1 MTTAAANGARTFL
14 MLPEVVERYAGV
26 WSKWTIYE
34 MSRTGTIPHRK
45 LSGRRELLFVLA
57 DLEAWEDG
65 AALEV
70 RKLPKGGRIVRPA
83 A

>member
-1 MTTAAANGARTFL
+1 VTTAAANGARTFL

-45 LSGRRELLFVLA
+45 LSGRRDV
-57 DLEAWEDG
+57 
-65 AALEV
+65 AL
-70 RKLPKGGRIVRPA
+70 RAR
-83 A
+83 